1 MVPYNPWLLLM
12 FDSHINVEMCSTVKA
27 CKYIFKYIF
36 KVPFIAVFIVMIPH
50 QGFDKTLVEFIEQSR
65 VSNGRSKGAPGPIV
79 AGGKRLILPKGAK
92 VAPVKLK
99 AMEREA
105 KRRLQEANVPL

>member
-1 MVPYNPWLLLM
+1 M
-12 FDSHINVEMCSTVKA
+12 FDSHINVEMCCTVKA

-36 KVPFIAVFIVMIPH
+36 KVYFSLVFHVIIPY
-50 QGFDKTLVEFIEQSR
+50 QGFNKTLMEFFEQSR

-79 AGGKRLILPKGAK
+79 AGGERLILPTGAK

-105 KRRLQEANVPL
+105 KKRLEEANVPL